1 MKNKINYDKYH
12 RQLGLLI
19 TDSLQKP
26 MPSQRFWKYFKQ
38 SYISHETV
46 YDLMTQ
52 PLLEEYLLSLY
63 RPTYMVGTMNN
74 KEVDTLK
81 DLKLNNDVINLY
93 RGTSK
98 KVPLGSSYT
107 FDVNRA
113 IWFAKR
119 FRSNQAMLTSVTM
132 KTSDI
137 DAIWLE
143 RDEQEVFMLPSI
155 VRKKAIRVITNKLCV
170 TTK

>member
-1 MKNKINYDKYH
+1 MKNKIDYDKYH

-19 TDSLQKP
+19 TDSLQNP
-26 MPSQRFWKYFKQ
+26 MPNQRFWKYFKQ

-52 PLLEEYLLSLY
+52 PLLEKYL
-63 RPTYMVGTMNN
+63 
-74 KEVDTLK
+74 
-81 DLKLNNDVINLY
+81 
-93 RGTSK
+93 
-98 KVPLGSSYT
+98 PLGSSYT

-119 FRSNQAMLTSVTM
+119 FRSNQAILTSVTM

-155 VRKKAIRVITNKLCV
+155 VRKKAIKIVDNYALNCG
-170 TTK
+170 

>member
-1 MKNKINYDKYH
+1 
-12 RQLGLLI
+12 
-19 TDSLQKP
+19 
-26 MPSQRFWKYFKQ
+26 
-38 SYISHETV
+38 
-46 YDLMTQ
+46 
-52 PLLEEYLLSLY
+52 
-63 RPTYMVGTMNN
+63 
-74 KEVDTLK
+74 
-81 DLKLNNDVINLY
+81 VINLY

-119 FRSNQAMLTSVTM
+119 FRSNQAILTSVTM

-155 VRKKAIRVITNKLCV
+155 VRKKAIKIVYKSV
-170 TTK
+170 